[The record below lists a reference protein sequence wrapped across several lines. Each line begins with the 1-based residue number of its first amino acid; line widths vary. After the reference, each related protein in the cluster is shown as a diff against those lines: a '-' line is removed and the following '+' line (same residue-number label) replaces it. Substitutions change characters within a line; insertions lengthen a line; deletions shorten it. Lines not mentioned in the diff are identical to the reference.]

1 MIRAEGAPKF
11 YGTAHARVRA
21 LNEVS
26 VAIAAAELTA
36 VMGPSGPGK
45 STLRHCIAGL
55 DTLTSGRV
63 FLGDRDLAQLS
74 DRERTSTNQLR
85 PLR

>member
-1 MIRAEGAPKF
+1 VVRAEGATKF
-11 YGTAHARVRA
+11 YGTAHASVRA

-26 VAIAAAELTA
+26 VAIAVDELTA
-36 VMGPSGPGK
+36 IMGPSGPGK
-45 STLRHCIAGL
+45 SILLHCMAGL